1 MIQIAVIGAVA
12 AVCGGVAAV
21 SSRDSRIVV
30 AGLLLAMLA
39 TPIVS
44 SPEPAALDLAF
55 RFLGAMLA
63 AYLIWA
69 AARAQSTASEGSG
82 IGAMAE
88 VAVAGAAFC
97 VGWFVVPVKPLAG
110 PIAAQAA
117 GVALIALA
125 IAPLTGRNLL
135 RVGAGATLLTLGI
148 YMLLEAWVG
157 AMSPLGQIAQTA
169 VLLGIAGATGLLMAP
184 VELLPATVSGADGAP
199 ERAAP
204 NKETNRSEDGA
215 EPSPDAAPARVV
227 VSAAGRIPATRPPA
241 AQAHKAAAR
250 HSAAGSSEGM
260 ADAGEAAAESPVP
273 SPLETPTP
281 NRIRGIRPREPRR

>member
-82 IGAMAE
+82 IGVMAE

-157 AMSPLGQIAQTA
+157 
-169 VLLGIAGATGLLMAP
+169 LLGIAGATGLLMAP

-227 VSAAGRIPATRPPA
+227 VSAAGRVPATRPPA

-260 ADAGEAAAESPVP
+260 ADAGEAAPESPVP

>member
-21 SSRDSRIVV
+21 SSRDSRVVV

-82 IGAMAE
+82 IGVMAE

-110 PIAAQAA
+110 PGAAQAA

-125 IAPLTGRNLL
+125 IVPLTGRNIL

-169 VLLGIAGATGLLMAP
+169 VLLGIVGATCLLMAP
-184 VELLPATVSGADGAP
+184 IELLPATVGGA
-199 ERAAP
+199 
-204 NKETNRSEDGA
+204 DGA
-215 EPSPDAAPARVV
+215 EPSLEGATARVV
-227 VSAAGRIPATRPPA
+227 VPAAAMVPATRPPAAQAHKAA

-250 HSAAGSSEGM
+250 HSAAGSSEGR
-260 ADAGEAAAESPVP
+260 AVGGEAAPEPPVP